1 MCCTHVS
8 TNGNGAPHTC
18 PASPPA
24 VSAHNELCHAQ
35 DSIDEY
41 PYSTYMYLIERLNE
55 IENLCV
61 ALRPMPAA

>member
-1 MCCTHVS
+1 M
-8 TNGNGAPHTC
+8 
-18 PASPPA
+18 
-24 VSAHNELCHAQ
+24 Q

-61 ALRPMPAA
+61 YLQSLPACKRVPLTIVPMDPDA